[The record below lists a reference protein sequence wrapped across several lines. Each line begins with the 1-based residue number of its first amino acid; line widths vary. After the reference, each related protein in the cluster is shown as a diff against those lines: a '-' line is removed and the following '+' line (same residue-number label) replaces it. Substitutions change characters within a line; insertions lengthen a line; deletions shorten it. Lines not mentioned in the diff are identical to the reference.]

1 MRGRKGAAREGKG
14 EEREGKK
21 VTLKSNTGNLLSSEE
36 TAAHSAQSSDAAGNR
51 TGKEVTETDGGSGAP
66 SRHGHLTRLTAD
78 FTEHGVQF
86 L

>member
-21 VTLKSNTGNLLSSEE
+21 VTLKSNTGKLLSSEE
-36 TAAHSAQSSDAAGNR
+36 TAPHSAQSSDAAGNR
-51 TGKEVTETDGGSGAP
+51 TGKEVTETDGGSAARE
-66 SRHGHLTRLTAD
+66 RHHNTTRLTCQ